1 MVKSTTSPR
10 LGVVALLLLLG
21 AAGCATVQQPQRGN
35 LGSDQAEIRECA
47 RWFDSLDTAVARA
60 GVGDIQARRIDGFP
74 YLRVDR
80 FTVAIGESA
89 DVDSGLRDA
98 WIVRMRELD
107 SVGRQV
113 EITNLPAAEI
123 EQLGVGD
130 RSAAVL
136 RSGHCAQTL
145 ATADMSDSSKV
156 DALLEQRA
164 VVGDDYSSLKRT
176 FGLYALLKVPFAGGI
191 EDWHEEAVQTF
202 QGSRAGERSDNPVI
216 RYVPPAA
223 TVYTRAQVAELL
235 NRTSS
240 PFGVVVLSEDERE
253 RLFATYAPV
262 LEVETTG
269 EFDRIGKLLWSAG
282 PAPQVDVSQPTM
294 YRKLAYTR
302 VNGRTLVQLV
312 YVAWMPERPKDD
324 RYDMLGGLLD
334 GIIWRVTLAAD
345 GEPIVFDTIHPCG
358 CFHMFFP
365 TPRVEPVPAPDKYVE
380 WAFSPAAL
388 PAIQEGTRVMVSAQ
402 TRTHYLSNVWPTRS
416 SEGTQYVFADYDE
429 LRTLPLPAGGSRSA
443 FGPDG
448 LVPGTE
454 RGERYLFWPMG
465 IASAGAMRQWG
476 THATAFLGRRHFDDA
491 DLIEKRFRVLD

>member
-1 MVKSTTSPR
+1 MSTAS
-10 LGVVALLLLLG
+10 LGVRAVIALLVV
-21 AAGCATVQQPQRGN
+21 AFAGCATVQQPQRGN
-35 LGSDQAEIRECA
+35 LGSDNVEIRECA
-47 RWFDSLDTAVARA
+47 RWFDSLDSAVARA
-60 GVGDIQARRIDGFP
+60 GVADVQARRIDGFP
-74 YLRVDR
+74 YLRADR
-80 FTVAIGESA
+80 FTAAIGESA
-89 DVDSGLRDA
+89 DADAGLRNA
-98 WIVRMRELD
+98 WIERMRELD
-107 SVGRQV
+107 AIGRRV
-113 EITNLPAAEI
+113 EITNLPAADV

-130 RSAAVL
+130 RSAAVS
-136 RSGHCAQTL
+136 RSQDCAQTL
-145 ATADMSDSSKV
+145 ARADMSDSSKV
-156 DALLEQRA
+156 AGLLEQR
-164 VVGDDYSSLKRT
+164 VGIDDDYSSLKRT

-191 EDWHEEAVQTF
+191 EDWHEEAVQEF
-202 QGSRAGERSDNPVI
+202 QGSRAGERTGNPLI

-223 TVYTRAQVAELL
+223 PVYTRAQVAEVL
-235 NRTSS
+235 NRTSN
-240 PFGVVVLSEDERE
+240 PLGVPVLSKDERD

-269 EFDRIGKLLWSAG
+269 DFDRIGKLFWSAG
-282 PAPQVDVSQPTM
+282 PAPEVDVSQPTV

-302 VNGRTLVQLV
+302 VEGRTLVQLV

-365 TPRVEPVPAPDKYVE
+365 TPRVEPVPAPDKYEE
-380 WAFSPAAL
+380 WAFSPAGL
-388 PAIQEGTRVMVSAQ
+388 PTIAEGTRLTVSAQ

-454 RGERYLFWPMG
+454 RGEAYLFWPMG

-491 DLIEKRFRVLD
+491 DLIEKRFRLVE

>member
-1 MVKSTTSPR
+1 MSATSRWVR
-10 LGVVALLLLLG
+10 LISVLSLL
-21 AAGCATVQQPQRGN
+21 AFAGCATVEQPQRGN
-35 LGSDQAEIRECA
+35 LDSQAAEIRDCA
-47 RWFDSLDTAVARA
+47 RWFGALDTAVARA

-74 YLRVDR
+74 YLRTDR
-80 FTVAIGESA
+80 FTAAIGESA
-89 DVDSGLRDA
+89 DVDSGLWDA
-98 WIVRMRELD
+98 WIARMLELD

-113 EITNLPAAEI
+113 EIANLPAAGI
-123 EQLGVGD
+123 AQLGVAD
-130 RSAAVL
+130 RSAAVS
-136 RSGHCAQTL
+136 RSQDCAQTL
-145 ATADMSDSSKV
+145 ASADMSDSGKV
-156 DALLEQRA
+156 ADLLEQRA
-164 VVGDDYSSLKRT
+164 VVADDYSSLKRT
-176 FGLYALLKVPFAGGI
+176 LGLYALLKVPFAGGI

-202 QGSRAGERSDNPVI
+202 QGSRAGVRPENPVI

-223 TVYTRAQVAELL
+223 PVYTRAQVAELL
-235 NRTSS
+235 NRTAN
-240 PFGVVVLSEDERE
+240 PFGVPELSADERD

-269 EFDRIGKLLWSAG
+269 DFDRIGKLLWSAG
-282 PAPQVDVSQPTM
+282 PAPNVDVSQPTM

-302 VNGRTLVQLV
+302 VEGRTLVQLV

-324 RYDMLGGLLD
+324 RYDILGGLLD

-365 TPRVEPVPAPDKYVE
+365 TPRVEPLPAPDKYVE

-388 PAIQEGTRVMVSAQ
+388 PAIAETARVTVSAQ
-402 TRTHYLSNVWPTRS
+402 TRTHYLSNVWPNPPS
-416 SEGTQYVFADYDE
+416 DGTQYAFADYDD
-429 LRTLPLPAGGSRSA
+429 LRTLSLPGGGSRSA

-491 DLIEKRFRVLD
+491 DLIEKRFRVLE

>member
-1 MVKSTTSPR
+1 MVTLTKGSWAR
-10 LGVVALLLLLG
+10 VVAPLLLLG
-21 AAGCATVQQPQRGN
+21 FAGCATVQQPHREN
-35 LGSDQAEIRECA
+35 LGSDNAEIRECA
-47 RWFDSLDTAVARA
+47 RWFKALDSAVVRA
-60 GVGDIQARRIDGFP
+60 GVGDIEARRVDGFP

-80 FTVAIGESA
+80 FTAAIGESVDA
-89 DVDSGLRDA
+89 DNALRDA
-98 WIVRMRELD
+98 WITRMLELD
-107 SVGRQV
+107 MVGRRV
-113 EITNLPAAEI
+113 EITNLPAADI
-123 EQLGVGD
+123 GQLGVGSRNAALS
-130 RSAAVL
+130 RSQD
-136 RSGHCAQTL
+136 CAHTL
-145 ATADMSDSSKV
+145 AVADMSDS
-156 DALLEQRA
+156 DRMAALLGQRA
-164 VVGDDYSSLKRT
+164 FVDDDYSSVKRT
-176 FGLYALLKVPFAGGI
+176 LGLYGLLRVPFAGGI

-202 QGSRAGERSDNPVI
+202 QSSRAGERSGHPLI

-223 TVYTRAQVAELL
+223 PVYTREQVAQLL
-235 NRTSS
+235 GRTSD
-240 PFGVVVLSEDERE
+240 PLGVPVLSEAERD

-262 LEVETTG
+262 LEIETTG
-269 EFDRIGKLLWSAG
+269 NFDRIGRLFWSAG
-282 PAPQVDVSQPTM
+282 PVPQVDVSQPTM

-302 VNGRTLVQLV
+302 VDGRTLVQLV
-312 YVAWMPERPKDD
+312 YLAWMPERPKDD

-345 GEPIVFDTIHPCG
+345 GEPVVFDTIHPCG

-365 TPRVEPVPAPDKYVE
+365 TPRVEALPAPGKYVE

-388 PAIQEGTRVMVSAQ
+388 PAIPEGTRVTVSAQ

-416 SEGTQYVFADYDE
+416 SEGMQYMFADYDE
-429 LRTLPLPAGGSRSA
+429 LRSLPLPEEGSRSA

-491 DLIEKRFRVLD
+491 DLIEKRFRLLE